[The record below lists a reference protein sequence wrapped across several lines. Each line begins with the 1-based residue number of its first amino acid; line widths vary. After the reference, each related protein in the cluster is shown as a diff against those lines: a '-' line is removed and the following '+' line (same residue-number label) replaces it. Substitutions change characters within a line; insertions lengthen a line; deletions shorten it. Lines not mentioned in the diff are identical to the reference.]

1 MDIRIEGYP
10 ELRRRGAGVINTD
23 RDEYIRA
30 LGRNKQGKRLDDLEN
45 RIDDLGVKVD
55 KLIQILTEGFSNG
68 SKSIS

>member
-55 KLIQILTEGFSNG
+55 KLIQILTEGLSNG
-68 SKSIS
+68 KSIS